1 MGRPKDFRELMQKA
15 LPAKDAEKME
25 KHVFRIYDANN
36 DGYID
41 FTEFMLIYF
50 IMNEG
55 TPEEVLGK
63 IFRVFDV
70 NGDGSITMKE
80 MTKLIKDMYGIL
92 KNDDPNLAAKEFI
105 AKTAFAE
112 MDSDQDG
119 KVSQQ
124 EFIKACLD
132 RDEFSK
138 MLTLKIIDI
147 FVEDDA

>member
-1 MGRPKDFRELMQKA
+1 MQKA
-15 LPAKDAEKME
+15 LPGKDAGKME
-25 KHVFRIYDANN
+25 KHVFRIYDAND

-80 MTKLIKDMYGIL
+80 MTKLIKDMYGML
-92 KNDDPNLAAKEFI
+92 KNDDPNLAAKGRVHLI
-105 AKTAFAE
+105 LYCN
-112 MDSDQDG
+112 
-119 KVSQQ
+119 
-124 EFIKACLD
+124 I
-132 RDEFSK
+132 
-138 MLTLKIIDI
+138 
-147 FVEDDA
+147 